1 MPDERGK
8 TDEVKAFMEKA
19 TLIGTQQAGFQIE
32 LLDQHGQARKLEDF
46 RGRNV
51 VLYFYPMD
59 DTPGCTVEGK
69 EFRDRYEQFEALDT
83 VIVGVSTD
91 SVERHRAFAEK
102 HAFPFILLA
111 DTVGKL
117 ATAYG
122 VFNGGLAARS
132 TFILDHDLR
141 VRRVFHDVTPRGHAQ
156 NVLNF
161 LRTLVESYRML
172 GG

>member
-1 MPDERGK
+1 MPEDRAVPASALE
-8 TDEVKAFMEKA
+8 
-19 TLIGTQQAGFQIE
+19 IE
-32 LLDQHGQARKLEDF
+32 LPDQSGAPRKLAEF

-51 VLYFYPMD
+51 VVYFYPMD

-91 SVERHRAFAEK
+91 SVDRHRAFAEK

-111 DTVGKL
+111 DTEGAL
-117 ATAYG
+117 ATTFG
-122 VFNGGLAARS
+122 VLNGKLAARS
-132 TFILDHDLR
+132 TFILDHDLH

>member
-1 MPDERGK
+1 MPESR
-8 TDEVKAFMEKA
+8 ESVAASLE
-19 TLIGTQQAGFQIE
+19 LE
-32 LLDQHGQARKLEDF
+32 LLDQGSVSRKLAEF

-51 VLYFYPMD
+51 VVYFYPMD

-69 EFRDRYEQFEALDT
+69 EFRDLFEQFEALDT

-111 DTVGKL
+111 DTEGKL
-117 ATAYG
+117 ASAFG
-122 VFNGGLAARS
+122 VLNNGLAARS
-132 TFILDHDLR
+132 TFVLDHDLH
-141 VRRVFHDVTPRGHAQ
+141 VRRTFHEVTPRGHAQ

-161 LRTLVESYRML
+161 IRTLVESYRML